1 LIFTSFR
8 QTGVG
13 DIILHYE
20 HPETERAS
28 SREECNRERI
38 GVSQNTVSSIV
49 NGNSFPKPAL
59 LVEIAKNLEVDL
71 RELFIST
78 KERDLSD
85 PVEAIK
91 EIKRIIDRVPT

>member
-1 LIFTSFR
+1 MNILR
-8 QTGVG
+8 LKELLQKKNVTGKE
-13 DIILHYE
+13 LA
-20 HPETERAS
+20 TKL
-28 SREECNRERI
+28 